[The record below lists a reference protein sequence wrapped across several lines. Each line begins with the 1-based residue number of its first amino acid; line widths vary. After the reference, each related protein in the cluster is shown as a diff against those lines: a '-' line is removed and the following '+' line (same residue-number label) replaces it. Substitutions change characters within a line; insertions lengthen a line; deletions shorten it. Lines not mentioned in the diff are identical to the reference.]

1 MRASASSL
9 KYIEYYS
16 QTISEIN
23 NRLTQISRKETLNW
37 IYPWI
42 YKHSKLHFH
51 MLTLQPLIK
60 INPISNYYTHTHK
73 RKNKS

>member
-37 IYPWI
+37 IYI
-42 YKHSKLHFH
+42 SK
-51 MLTLQPLIK
+51 
-60 INPISNYYTHTHK
+60 
-73 RKNKS
+73 